1 MTAMFRTKLL
11 GAVGA
16 AALLAASLASPAS
29 ADLVVT
35 GGSLNFDGTA
45 PTVGNF
51 APITLNGTPQQ
62 STLVIIPFT
71 VEDSTGS
78 AAGWHVLLTVPDL
91 INPAGATHTIAASTI
106 AMQAPVVAVVGTSS
120 LTGVFAA
127 AGGATLATGTKIV
140 VATATNGMGMYSVS
154 PQPLKVTVPV
164 TALAGTYAS
173 AGTIA
178 TVSGP

>member
-1 MTAMFRTKLL
+1 MLRKKLVT
-11 GAVGA
+11 AVGV
-16 AALLAASLASPAS
+16 LTLAVAMAHPAS

-45 PTVGNF
+45 PTVGDF

-62 STLVIIPFT
+62 STLVVIPFT

-78 AAGWHVLLTVPDL
+78 AAGWHVLLTIPNLV
-91 INPAGATHTIAASTI
+91 NGAHTILASTI
-106 AMQAPVVAVVGTSS
+106 AMQAPVVAAVGTSS
-120 LTGVFAA
+120 MTGVSAA

-164 TALAGTYAS
+164 TALAGTYDS
-173 AGTIA
+173 DGTIA

>member
-1 MTAMFRTKLL
+1 MFSRKKLITAI
-11 GAVGA
+11 GA
-16 AALLAASLASPAS
+16 AALLVASLGSPAS

-51 APITLNGTPQQ
+51 APITLNGTRQQ
-62 STLVIIPFT
+62 STLTIIPFT

-106 AMQAPVVAVVGTSS
+106 TMQVPVVAAIGTSS
-120 LTGVFAA
+120 LTGVTGAA
-127 AGGATLATGTKIV
+127 TAGALATGEKIV

-154 PQPLKVTVPV
+154 TQPLKVTVPV

-173 AGTIA
+173 VGTIA

>member
-1 MTAMFRTKLL
+1 MLRKKLVT
-11 GAVGA
+11 AVGV
-16 AALLAASLASPAS
+16 LTLAVAMAHPAS

-45 PTVGNF
+45 PTVGDF

-78 AAGWHVLLTVPDL
+78 AAGWHVLLTVPNL
-91 INPAGATHTIAASTI
+91 VNPAGATHTILASTI
-106 AMQAPVVAVVGTSS
+106 AMQAPVVAAVGTSS
-120 LTGVFAA
+120 LVGVSAAAA
-127 AGGATLATGTKIV
+127 AGGLNAGEKIV